1 MKAPLQEIGR
11 LAVSALSRNVAL
23 TSIFSG
29 IMLVALGAYVVIVLE
44 RRMQEEV
51 NSRLEIAAAGLR
63 ASLVEKISQQTHLSE
78 SFGALIEADESFVD
92 PEFEKLAAILLRDRP
107 EVINVAI
114 APNLVVSHVFPVE
127 PNQGVIGLDLSE
139 RSGGD
144 VARTALRRNQ
154 TLIEGPVVTVQGP
167 KAFITRTP
175 VRLNTGDSPAVWGMV
190 SVVVHSDAILEHAFE
205 LERSGYFDIIISEV
219 GRDSLL
225 FGSSRPE
232 EAIFASFPLGLE
244 GIDWQVEVFPTHR
257 LLTEVS
263 WEHRAVL
270 TAFSALIIP
279 LVGLLI
285 FYALHVRIVGRL
297 KSLLSDSINAI
308 DDGFVIYDPQDR
320 FVLCNDAYKRMYE
333 KSADLFVPGIPFSHI
348 IREGVKRGQ
357 YTDAIGREEEFIR
370 QRLEAHDAATST
382 TTQRLPDGTFLKISE
397 RKTSDGSL
405 VGFRV
410 DITELEKA
418 RAAAEEAFQV
428 KSEFISVLS
437 HELRTPL
444 TVILGYA
451 KVMAN
456 VALLKSAQKLETLMV
471 DEEPDIVAVSE
482 ALDHLL
488 HQVTM
493 YANKME
499 SSGSHLL
506 TLINDLL
513 DYSKIEQGHF
523 QLQLEEF
530 SLKSIVA
537 AVVEDMSDL
546 ASEKGVMLID
556 ETQDAA
562 LLADKIRFKQVMINL
577 IGNAIKFTDYGSIIV
592 RTSLCEDAIEITV
605 SDTGR
610 GIPHEKLG
618 RIFEAFQ
625 QADLSDRRS
634 AGGTGLGLAIS
645 RTITEMHGGKL
656 SVTSEVGVGS
666 TFTVRLP
673 LEKETIYEISQPRNR
688 LSRPLVQA

>member
-29 IMLVALGAYVVIVLE
+29 IMLVTLGMYLVIVLE

-78 SFGALIEADESFVD
+78 SFEALIVADDTFVET
-92 PEFEKLAAILLRDRP
+92 EFEKLAAILLRDRP
-107 EVINVAI
+107 EIINIAI
-114 APNLVVSHVFPVE
+114 APDLVVSRVYPLE
-127 PNQGVIGLDLSE
+127 PNQRVIGLNLSE
-139 RSGGD
+139 FAGGST
-144 VARTALRRNQ
+144 ARQALEQDR
-154 TLIEGPVVTVQGP
+154 TLIEGPVTTVQGP
-167 KAFITRTP
+167 TAFITRTP
-175 VRLNTGDSPAVWGMV
+175 VRLHSAGAPEFWGMV
-190 SVVVHSDAILEHAFE
+190 SVVVRSEAILAHALE
-205 LERSGYFDIIISEV
+205 LEHSGYFDIVISQTGREDYVFGYSKPRAEV
-219 GRDSLL
+219 S
-225 FGSSRPE
+225 FE
-232 EAIFASFPLGLE
+232 FPLGIN
-244 GIDWQVEVFPTHR
+244 GVDWQVEVAPTQR

-270 TAFSALIIP
+270 IAFSALVVP

-285 FYALHVRIVGRL
+285 FYVFHMRIVGNL
-297 KSLLSDSINAI
+297 KTLLSNSINAI
-308 DDGFVIYDPQDR
+308 DDGFVIYDSQDR

-333 KSADLFVPGIPFSHI
+333 KSADLFVPGTPFSHI
-348 IREGVKRGQ
+348 LQEGVKRGQ

-370 QRLEAHDAATST
+370 QRLEAHDAATNT

-397 RKTSDGSL
+397 RKTSDGSR

-456 VALLKSAQKLETLMV
+456 VGLLKSAQQLETLLV

-482 ALDHLL
+482 AVDNLL

-592 RTSLCEDAIEITV
+592 RTSLFEDAIEITV

-673 LEKETIYEISQPRNR
+673 LEAESIKEISQSRDQ